1 MIEEVLRGIEAAL
14 DEEWLL
20 FERDDDEDA
29 LRISFK
35 SEGARY
41 FAIAYRD
48 DPTFVMIG
56 SGWTLP
62 DDVEFLQALR
72 VANRLNARKKLVKVA
87 IWEEERDVLFTIE
100 TLAAT
105 GDEIQQHIERVVD
118 VLRDTAQNFFNA
130 LTSGE
135 DEPESPP

>member
-1 MIEEVLRGIEAAL
+1 MIEEVVRGIEAAL

-20 FERDDDEDA
+20 HDRDDDEDA
-29 LRISFK
+29 FRVSFK
-35 SEGARY
+35 SEGVRY

-62 DDVEFLQALR
+62 DDVEFAEAIEL
-72 VANRLNARKKLVKVA
+72 ANQLNAKKKLVKVA

-105 GDEIQQHIERVVD
+105 GDEIQQHVERILD
-118 VLRDTAQNFFNA
+118 VLRDTAQSFFNT
-130 LTSGE
+130 LRS
-135 DEPESPP
+135 DEES

>member
-1 MIEEVLRGIEAAL
+1 MIEEVVRGIEAAL

-20 FERDDDEDA
+20 HDRDDDGDA
-29 LRISFK
+29 FRVSFK

-62 DDVEFLQALR
+62 DDVEFAEAIEL
-72 VANRLNARKKLVKVA
+72 ANQLNARKKLVKVA

-105 GDEIQQHIERVVD
+105 GDEIQQHMERILD
-118 VLRDTAQNFFNA
+118 VLRDTAQSFFST
-130 LTSGE
+130 LRSD
-135 DEPESPP
+135 DEP

>member
-1 MIEEVLRGIEAAL
+1 VIEEVVRGIEAAL

-20 FERDDDEDA
+20 HDRDDDEDA
-29 LRISFK
+29 FRVSFK
-35 SEGARY
+35 SEGVRY

-62 DDVEFLQALR
+62 DDVEFAEAIEL
-72 VANRLNARKKLVKVA
+72 ANQLNAKKKLVKVA

-105 GDEIQQHIERVVD
+105 GDEIQQHVERILD
-118 VLRDTAQNFFNA
+118 VLRDTAQSFFNT
-130 LTSGE
+130 LRS
-135 DEPESPP
+135 DEES